1 MKAIE
6 TTPKLV
12 EQVYKVL
19 LGEISGGTLQPGARI
34 IQEQLAKELGV
45 SRQPIQQALAL
56 LRSQGVL
63 VDAPGRGLLVAP
75 LDPDYVRNMYDM
87 RAVIEG
93 LACRR
98 AAELAGKNAKTKGH
112 ALIKAGLK
120 AVSNH
125 SFREMIAADM
135 AFHHYIYQLAEN
147 PLIPLSM
154 ESHWLNT
161 QRVMGEVLKSEE
173 QPRNVWNQH
182 EAMLEAIVEGDG
194 ATAELMGRQHITQA
208 ADFMIERL
216 LENMVNAAKQEETPT
231 GKRRL
236 MRA

>member
-19 LGEISGGTLQPGARI
+19 LGEISGGNLQPGARI

-45 SRQPIQQALAL
+45 SRQPIQQALTL

-63 VDAPGRGLLVAP
+63 IDAPGRGLLVAP

-98 AAELAGKNAKTKGH
+98 AAELSGKNAKVKGL

-135 AFHHYIYQLAEN
+135 AFHHYIYHLAEN
-147 PLIPLSM
+147 PLIPPAM

-173 QPRNVWNQH
+173 QPRNVWSQH

-194 ATAELMGRQHITQA
+194 EAAERMGREHITQA
-208 ADFMIERL
+208 ANFMIERL
-216 LENMVNAAKQEETPT
+216 LENMANSAAQEDAVK
-231 GKRRL
+231 GKRKL

>member
-19 LGEISGGTLQPGARI
+19 LGEISGGTLRSGSRI

-56 LRSQGVL
+56 LRNQGVL

-75 LDPDYVRNMYDM
+75 LDPNYVRNMYDM

-98 AAELAGKNAKTKGH
+98 AAELNSKNAKIKGH

-135 AFHHYIYQLAEN
+135 AFHHFIYHLAEN
-147 PLIPLSM
+147 PLIPPAM

-161 QRVMGEVLKSEE
+161 QRVMGEVLKSDE
-173 QPRNVWNQH
+173 QPRNVWSQH
-182 EAMLEAIVEGDG
+182 EAMLETIVEGDG
-194 ATAELMGRQHITQA
+194 IAAERLGREHITQA
-208 ADFMIERL
+208 ADFMIARL
-216 LENMVNAAKQEETPT
+216 MENMANNPAQEEAPA
-231 GKRRL
+231 GKRKL

>member
-19 LGEISGGTLQPGARI
+19 LGEISGGTLRSGSRI

-63 VDAPGRGLLVAP
+63 VDAPGRGLLVAT

-98 AAELAGKNAKTKGH
+98 AAELNSKNAKVKGH
-112 ALIKAGLK
+112 A
-120 AVSNH
+120 
-125 SFREMIAADM
+125 
-135 AFHHYIYQLAEN
+135 
-147 PLIPLSM
+147 
-154 ESHWLNT
+154 
-161 QRVMGEVLKSEE
+161 
-173 QPRNVWNQH
+173 
-182 EAMLEAIVEGDG
+182 
-194 ATAELMGRQHITQA
+194 
-208 ADFMIERL
+208 
-216 LENMVNAAKQEETPT
+216 
-231 GKRRL
+231 
-236 MRA
+236 